1 MNRKKYE
8 KPAMAVVKCEQSGYL
23 LVGSGDDPTRGHGGE
38 YGYMPGQ
45 TGDLNHLA

>member
-8 KPAMAVVKCEQSGYL
+8 KPTMAVVKCEHSGYL
-23 LVGSGDDPTRGHGGE
+23 LVGSGDPTPGCGGE

-45 TGDLNHLA
+45 TGDMNHLA